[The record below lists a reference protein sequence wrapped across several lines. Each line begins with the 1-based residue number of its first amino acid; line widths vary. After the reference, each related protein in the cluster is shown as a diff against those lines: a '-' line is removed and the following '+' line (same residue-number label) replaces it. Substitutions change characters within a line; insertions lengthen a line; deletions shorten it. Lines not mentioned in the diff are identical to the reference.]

1 MSNILKSVSGNLL
14 SSKHLLDLITGS
26 RGVFCK
32 LGNFPSNRSLMDSS
46 PMADMFSLVSTS
58 SPESFSF
65 NWAAT
70 VRTRDLGSSDVMLH
84 WSAVA
89 SMDSH
94 GVWSGAGTLG
104 GKFSSHPA
112 EILGCDNTEGFA
124 TEMIDLGSHPKE
136 VLGGGREGSG
146 TAMTDSG
153 SHPAEVLR
161 GGREGSGTEMTDSGA
176 HSTEVL
182 DGGREGSG
190 SGFTAAALS
199 EFTIA
204 SASFSTIVPVEH
216 TRLLNCS
223 GVALVDSHFN
233 WHLGFVF
240 FLGFIFFL
248 SLWNF
253 TRAQSTAGHP

>member
-1 MSNILKSVSGNLL
+1 
-14 SSKHLLDLITGS
+14 
-26 RGVFCK
+26 
-32 LGNFPSNRSLMDSS
+32 MDCS
-46 PMADMFSLVSTS
+46 PMADMFALVSTS

-65 NWAAT
+65 NWAVT
-70 VRTRDLGSSDVMLH
+70 VRTRDLGSSNVMFH

-89 SMDSH
+89 SIDSH
-94 GVWSGAGTLG
+94 GVWSGVGTLG
-104 GKFSSHPA
+104 GEFSSHPA
-112 EILGCDNTEGFA
+112 EILGCDNTAGSA
-124 TEMIDLGSHPKE
+124 TEMTDLGSHPKE
-136 VLGGGREGSG
+136 VLRGGREGSG

-153 SHPAEVLR
+153 SHPAKVLR
-161 GGREGSGTEMTDSGA
+161 GGRKGSGTEMTDSGSHPA
-176 HSTEVL
+176 EML
-182 DGGREGSG
+182 GDGREGSG
-190 SGFTAAALS
+190 SGLTAAALS

-223 GVALVDSHFN
+223 GVALVDSHFT

-248 SLWNF
+248 SLWTF